1 MKTRPTPRSNVTSR
15 PAATAYSPATP
26 IGWLLLSLQ
35 VHTERARRAPERG
48 ASAIEFVIIT
58 AILVALAAA
67 VGVVIYN
74 LVTDEADSIDIPDAP
89 GGGL

>member
-1 MKTRPTPRSNVTSR
+1 MKLLNTS
-15 PAATAYSPATP
+15 PSAPL
-26 IGWLLLSLQ
+26 GWLLLSLRAR
-35 VHTERARRAPERG
+35 TDRARRAPERG

-74 LVTDEADSIDIPDAP
+74 LVTSEAESIDIPDAP
-89 GGGL
+89 GGGGL

>member
-1 MKTRPTPRSNVTSR
+1 MKLNF
-15 PAATAYSPATP
+15 SPDGP
-26 IGWLLLSLQ
+26 LGWLLLSLQ
-35 VHTERARRAPERG
+35 VHTGRARRAPERG

-67 VGVVIYN
+67 VGVVIYQ
-74 LVTDEADSIDIPDAP
+74 LVTDEAESIDIPDAP

>member
-1 MKTRPTPRSNVTSR
+1 MNPNLQPNTPL
-15 PAATAYSPATP
+15 
-26 IGWLLLSLQ
+26 GWLVLTLS
-35 VHTERARRAPERG
+35 VHTERARRSSERG

-74 LVTDEADSIDIPDAP
+74 LVKTEADSINIPDAP
-89 GGGL
+89 GG

>member
-1 MKTRPTPRSNVTSR
+1 MKLDLTPN
-15 PAATAYSPATP
+15 TP
-26 IGWLLLSLQ
+26 LGWLLLSLQ
-35 VHTERARRAPERG
+35 VHTQRARQAPDRG

-58 AILVALAAA
+58 AVLVALAAA

-89 GGGL
+89 GGP

>member
-1 MKTRPTPRSNVTSR
+1 MKLNF
-15 PAATAYSPATP
+15 SPSAP
-26 IGWLLLSLQ
+26 LGWLLLSLQ

-74 LVTDEADSIDIPDAP
+74 LVTDEAESIDIPDAP

>member
-1 MKTRPTPRSNVTSR
+1 MKTPLAPS
-15 PAATAYSPATP
+15 TP

-35 VHTERARRAPERG
+35 VHTQRARRAPERG

-74 LVTDEADSIDIPDAP
+74 LVTEEADSIDIPDAP